1 MAKNSNNKS
10 RRRRRHGEEMTLAD
24 IIRGLQYC
32 VNSSQDIVEQHHI
45 NSFNRFFDENGAPL
59 VKTIKIMEG
68 AAMDIPMVCMN
79 SHSSLILDEM
89 EVKLDLMIKKTAL
102 KKMPCQVAESGLEQ
116 GSDFIPAAKAK
127 RINAAE
133 DQNIVNDVEGRR
145 RRRNAGGRYNNF
157 NINRTSFGI
166 DMISG
171 RADREHAH
179 LGMSMKFKSCN
190 PPEMLSRIIEK
201 LNNAVDVYPTESG
214 KII

>member
-1 MAKNSNNKS
+1 MPRKTRKS
-10 RRRRRHGEEMTLAD
+10 ARERKRGEEMTLAD

-32 VNSSQDIVEQHHI
+32 VNSSQDIIEQHHI

-102 KKMPCQVAESGLEQ
+102 KQMPCQVAESGLEQ
-116 GSDFIPAAKAK
+116 SSDFVPAAEPKSK
-127 RINAAE
+127 DAE
-133 DQNIVNDVEGRR
+133 AVQNTLHETEEGRS
-145 RRRNAGGRYNNF
+145 RRNAGGRYRSY

>member
-1 MAKNSNNKS
+1 MAKDS
-10 RRRRRHGEEMTLAD
+10 RKRSGQRQRRGEEMTLAD

-45 NSFNRFFDENGAPL
+45 NSFGRFFDESGVPL
-59 VKTIKIMEG
+59 VKTIKIMES
-68 AAMDIPMVCMN
+68 AAMDIPLVCMN
-79 SHSSLILDEM
+79 THSSLILDEM

-102 KKMPCQVAESGLEQ
+102 KQVPCQVSSSAAEQ
-116 GSDFIPAAKAK
+116 DSDFSLAAQPQEEDTGAVQNAK
-127 RINAAE
+127 YDME
-133 DQNIVNDVEGRR
+133 ERR
-145 RRRNAGGRYNNF
+145 SRGNAGERHRNF

-201 LNNAVDVYPTESG
+201 LNNAVDVYSEQNA
-214 KII
+214 KI